1 MTMHKLSLA
10 AAIVTAGL
18 IAPLSI
24 EAAATAITARLN
36 AFQPESDVTPAAVR
50 CWQKCIAKK
59 PCGFRYSHYSKTS
72 QQIMHGKTCCLA
84 YETVCPTPP
93 RDVSRTLR
101 PIPIPTPGPPPRA
114 PAPQLPG
121 RR

>member
-1 MTMHKLSLA
+1 MTMHKLGLA
-10 AAIVTAGL
+10 AAIVLAGL
-18 IAPLSI
+18 TAPLSI
-24 EAAATAITARLN
+24 EAAATAISAKPN
-36 AFQPESDVTPAAVR
+36 AFQSEPNVVPAAAAVR
-50 CWQKCIAKK
+50 CWQKCVRKYF
-59 PCGFRYSHYSKTS
+59 CGSLHQTRASGT
-72 QQIMHGKTCCLA
+72 ILKTCCGA